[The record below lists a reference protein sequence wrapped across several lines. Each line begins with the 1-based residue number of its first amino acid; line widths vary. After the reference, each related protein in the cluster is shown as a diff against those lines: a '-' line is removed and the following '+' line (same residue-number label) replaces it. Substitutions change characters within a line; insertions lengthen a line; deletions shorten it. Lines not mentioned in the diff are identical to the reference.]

1 MHRGRLSY
9 PERGPRSSE
18 LAIVVTEA
26 TRTFLFADLR
36 DYTGFVERNGD
47 QAAATL
53 VATYRKL
60 VRQRVRESAGAEI
73 KVEGDAVFVAFPSAR
88 LAIACGAAILKDAA
102 AQTAAQPDLPIHV
115 GIGVHAGEP
124 VPQEGDFIGSAV
136 NVAARI
142 GSAAATGQLLISDV
156 VRGLV
161 RTGGGFPL
169 RDRGSVSLKG
179 LSEPVHLYEVVW
191 SGDAQADLAVPTEVT
206 SLPLPR
212 LSQVAPSASP
222 LVGRARQIEDV
233 RARIA
238 GLRDGRGG
246 TLLVAGDAGIGKSRL
261 LREALFAV
269 QPLAILYGACGHSET
284 PPPYEPF
291 VAIIRS
297 IVREPDGDAALQ
309 RTVPELLTLTPEAT
323 ASSQTVPDRDRLFG
337 AFLRALRL
345 YARAAPTVLLV
356 EDLHWADEGTLAIL
370 QFLVAEAAP
379 TPYLIVGSYRSDELH
394 RRHRLRPFLA
404 AVARRPDV
412 ATIDLAPLGSDDALQ
427 LLKAL
432 PQLSDAAAAELSAI
446 SERAEGNPLFLEEL
460 AQTHRAGHGEAV
472 PKSLTETVLQR
483 TARAGANA
491 ERLLTYLALVGTRAD
506 YDILEVL
513 MGAEAPL
520 IEGARAAVEQ
530 SLVLEDGDGLAFRHA
545 LIREAIL
552 GDLMSRERRA
562 LHRSVGEAM
571 ERLHGDD
578 PEWAVDIAEHLG
590 AAGLPGRAL
599 PFAMR
604 AGEGALHLHAA
615 EEAARIYEHAVEWS
629 QPSTVD
635 RMRALEGL
643 GRAYARQLFAR
654 KAIST
659 YQEALDL
666 ARSLGSQEDVARI
679 TLRRTFVMPWGK
691 EEYASWQ
698 AAWDAA
704 EPLGQPGSLAR
715 IASGLAR
722 RAYLYLDDER
732 GAMWLDRSL
741 TEARRAG
748 SRRHELWALRL
759 QLQYQH
765 RPGWQGED
773 DRYIREELEL
783 AIRDDDGVLA
793 AYSNLYVRRCRESD
807 EAEREKIMKSGRE
820 YAERL
825 AIPEGIVFRYG
836 VGWVNWLT
844 GRWDQAQALW
854 ETVRSRWSEAAGNI
868 YPSAGPI
875 AASIA
880 MEIGGPDAGRQQLTE
895 ATGRLR
901 ATETWRALGWA
912 AGDDANLWLAEGLP
926 QKVLD
931 SFSEILQ
938 KRPPSMHDVE
948 DFALTSRAVLP
959 AALLTDDRSLLAL
972 WLDDPGVAAG
982 GALYQAAV
990 DHARAVD
997 AVLRGDLE
1005 AADQSFAR
1013 AASTYLRLG
1022 WHLLAH
1028 ELAWQWARTG
1038 SAAAEQALGAAAV
1051 FYADKGATWRKEWL
1065 ANHKPARIRDGRP
1078 T

>member
-1 MHRGRLSY
+1 
-9 PERGPRSSE
+9 
-18 LAIVVTEA
+18 
-26 TRTFLFADLR
+26 
-36 DYTGFVERNGD
+36 
-47 QAAATL
+47 
-53 VATYRKL
+53 
-60 VRQRVRESAGAEI
+60 
-73 KVEGDAVFVAFPSAR
+73 
-88 LAIACGAAILKDAA
+88 
-102 AQTAAQPDLPIHV
+102 
-115 GIGVHAGEP
+115 
-124 VPQEGDFIGSAV
+124 
-136 NVAARI
+136 
-142 GSAAATGQLLISDV
+142 
-156 VRGLV
+156 
-161 RTGGGFPL
+161 
-169 RDRGSVSLKG
+169 
-179 LSEPVHLYEVVW
+179 
-191 SGDAQADLAVPTEVT
+191 
-206 SLPLPR
+206 
-212 LSQVAPSASP
+212 
-222 LVGRARQIEDV
+222 
-233 RARIA
+233 
-238 GLRDGRGG
+238 
-246 TLLVAGDAGIGKSRL
+246 
-261 LREALFAV
+261 
-269 QPLAILYGACGHSET
+269 
-284 PPPYEPF
+284 
-291 VAIIRS
+291 
-297 IVREPDGDAALQ
+297 
-309 RTVPELLTLTPEAT
+309 
-323 ASSQTVPDRDRLFG
+323 
-337 AFLRALRL
+337 
-345 YARAAPTVLLV
+345 
-356 EDLHWADEGTLAIL
+356 
-370 QFLVAEAAP
+370 
-379 TPYLIVGSYRSDELH
+379 
-394 RRHRLRPFLA
+394 
-404 AVARRPDV
+404 
-412 ATIDLAPLGSDDALQ
+412 
-427 LLKAL
+427 L
-432 PQLSDAAAAELSAI
+432 PQLSEVAAAELSAI
-446 SERAEGNPLFLEEL
+446 DDRAEGNPLFLEEL

-472 PKSLTETVLQR
+472 PRSLAETVLQR

-491 ERLLTYLALVGTRAD
+491 ERLLTFLALVGTRAD

-513 MGAEAPL
+513 MAAEAPL

-530 SLVLEDGDGLAFRHA
+530 SLVVEDGDGLAFRHA
-545 LIREAIL
+545 LIREAVL
-552 GDLMSRERRA
+552 GDLMARERRA

-578 PEWAVDIAEHLG
+578 PEWASDVAQHLG

-604 AGEGALHLHAA
+604 AGDRALHLHAP

-659 YQEALDL
+659 YREALDL
-666 ARSLGSQEDVARI
+666 ARSIGTQEDVARI

-759 QLQYQH
+759 QLQYEH
-765 RPGWQGED
+765 HAGWQAEE
-773 DRYIREELEL
+773 DRYLREELEL

-807 EAEREKIMKSGRE
+807 EAEREQIMKSGRE

-836 VGWVNWLT
+836 VAWVNWLT
-844 GRWDQAQALW
+844 GRWEHAQALW
-854 ETVRSRWSEAAGNI
+854 ETVRSRWSEDAGNI

-880 MEIGGPDAGRQQLTE
+880 IEIGGPDAGRQQLTE
-895 ATGRLR
+895 ATARLR
-901 ATETWRALGWA
+901 ATETWRALVWA
-912 AGDDANLWLAEGLP
+912 AAYDANLLLADGHP

-931 SFSEILQ
+931 SFEPILQ

-948 DFALTSRAVLP
+948 DFALTTRVVLP
-959 AALLTDDRSLLAL
+959 AALLADDRSVLTM
-972 WLDDPGVAAG
+972 WLDDPSVAAG

-997 AVLRGDLE
+997 SLLRGDLD
-1005 AADQSFAR
+1005 AADQAFGRAR
-1013 AASTYLRLG
+1013 STYLRLG
-1022 WHLLAH
+1022 WHLLGH

-1038 SAAAEQALGAAAV
+1038 SAAADQALAAAAA
-1051 FYADKGATWRKEWL
+1051 FYAEQGATWRKQWL
-1065 ANHKPARIRDGRP
+1065 TNQHLAKIRDGQS

>member
-53 VATYRKL
+53 VATYRRL

-142 GSAAATGQLLISDV
+142 GSAAGSGQLLISDV

-161 RTGGGFPL
+161 RTGAAFPL

-179 LSEPVHLYEVVW
+179 LSEPIHLYEVVW
-191 SGDAQADLAVPTEVT
+191 SGDAEADMAAPAQGA
-206 SLPLPR
+206 SLPIPKLP
-212 LSQVAPSASP
+212 QIAPGATP
-222 LVGRARQIEDV
+222 IVGRARQLDAL

-238 GLRDGRGG
+238 ELREGRGG
-246 TLLVAGDAGIGKSRL
+246 TVLIAGDAGIGKSRL
-261 LREALFAV
+261 LREALFAGP
-269 QPLAILYGACGHSET
+269 PLAILYGACGHSET
-284 PPPYEPF
+284 PPPYAPF
-291 VAIIRS
+291 IAIIRS
-297 IVREPDGDAALQ
+297 IVREPDGEEALH
-309 RTVPELLTLTPEAT
+309 RTVPELLTLIPET
-323 ASSQTVPDRDRLFG
+323 AASTQAPDRDRLFG
-337 AFLRALRL
+337 AFLRALRQ
-345 YARAAPTVLLV
+345 YARGAPTVLVV

-370 QFLVAEAAP
+370 QFLVAEAEP
-379 TPYLIVGSYRSDELH
+379 TPYLIVGTYRSDELH
-394 RRHRLRPFLA
+394 RRHRMRPFLGA
-404 AVARRPDV
+404 ISRRPDV
-412 ATIDLAPLGSDDALQ
+412 ATIELAPLGSDDALL

-432 PQLSDAAAAELSAI
+432 PRLSDAAAADLRAI

-460 AQTHRAGHGEAV
+460 AQSHRAGDGGGV
-472 PKSLTETVLQR
+472 PKSLAETVLTR

-513 MGAEAPL
+513 MGSEAPL
-520 IEGARAAVEQ
+520 LEGARAAVEQ
-530 SLVLEDGDGLAFRHA
+530 YLVLEDGDGLAFRHA
-545 LIREAIL
+545 LIREAVL
-552 GDLMSRERRA
+552 GDLMARERRA

-604 AGEGALHLHAA
+604 AGERALHLHAP
-615 EEAARIYEHAVEWS
+615 EEAARIFEHGVEWS
-629 QPSTVD
+629 QPSTLD

-765 RPGWQGED
+765 HPGWQGED

-783 AIRDDDGVLA
+783 AIRDDDSVLA

-807 EAEREKIMKSGRE
+807 EAEREQIMRSGRE

-836 VGWVNWLT
+836 VAWVNWLT
-844 GRWDQAQALW
+844 GRWEHAQALW
-854 ETVRSRWSEAAGNI
+854 ETVRSRWSEDAGNI
-868 YPSAGPI
+868 YPSAGPV

-880 MEIGGPDAGRQQLTE
+880 IEIAEPDAGREQLTE
-895 ATGRLR
+895 GTARLR
-901 ATETWRALGWA
+901 ATETWRASTWA
-912 AGDDANLWLAEGLP
+912 AAYEANLWLAEGLP